1 MDSADLATRVRRL
14 EDIEAIRQ
22 LKAHY
27 CYACDDNYHAEK
39 LAGLFTEDGV
49 WDGGA
54 LGKAV
59 GRDQIRRFFERSPEV
74 IPFAVHMVTNPL
86 IEVDGD
92 TGTGVWYLFQA
103 ASYAP
108 ENTPLWGSARYDEE
122 YVREAD
128 GWKFKSLRLTSHFW
142 TPFHDGWIRTQSVF
156 EPGQAPPPAPERW
169 HEQKMD

>member
-1 MDSADLATRVRRL
+1 MSDDSLNARIRRL

-22 LKAHY
+22 LKARY
-27 CYACDDNYHAEK
+27 CYACDDGYDADL
-39 LAGLFTEDGV
+39 LADLFIEDGV

-59 GRDQIRRFFERSPEV
+59 GRQQILRFFQGSPDV

-86 IEVDGD
+86 IEIDGD
-92 TGTGVWYLFQA
+92 RATGVWYLFQA

-108 ENTPLWGSARYDEE
+108 ENTPLWGSARYDET
-122 YVREAD
+122 YVRVGED
-128 GWKFKSLRLTSHFW
+128 WKFESLRLNSHFW

-156 EPGQAPPPAPERW
+156 EDGEEEESSPGRK
-169 HEQKMD
+169 QKDLD